1 MFKEFKE
8 FIQRGNVIDMAVGI
22 IIGSAFGAI
31 VNSLVKDIL
40 MPPFGKI
47 LGGIDF
53 SNFFIP
59 LSKGEFKTLQEAQ
72 AAGIP
77 TINYGVFI
85 NVLINFLI
93 ISFALF
99 LIIKQVNRL
108 RKKEEVPAEP
118 TKKTCPECFTEIPIK
133 AKRCPNCTSLLE
145 GIK

>member
-40 MPPFGKI
+40 MPPIGKI

-99 LIIKQVNRL
+99 LIIKQINKL
-108 RKKEEVPAEP
+108 RKEKEVPAEP
-118 TKKTCPECFTEIPIK
+118 TTKTCPQCFTEIPIK

-145 GIK
+145 DIK

>member
-8 FIQRGNVIDMAVGI
+8 FIQRGNVVDMAVGI
-22 IIGSAFGAI
+22 IIGAAFGAI

-40 MPPFGKI
+40 MPPIGKI
-47 LGGIDF
+47 LGGLDF
-53 SNFFIP
+53 SNLFIP
-59 LSKGEFKTLQEAQ
+59 LSKGEFKTLAEAQ

-77 TINYGVFI
+77 TINYGIFI

-108 RKKEEVPAEP
+108 KKKEEIPSEP
-118 TKKTCPECFTEIPIK
+118 STKTCPECFTEIPVK
-133 AKRCPNCTSLLE
+133 AKRCPNCTSLL
-145 GIK
+145 GDIK